1 MAGYEIGDLLELCA
15 PEYNMPELSDRVL
28 VFDIMQDGWE
38 TASILNSNISEAL
51 PNESTASDG
60 KRNQA
65 IQSKASQSDLCQSE
79 TTQKFEDLIADDVS
93 TDRDESPLLTI
104 VKDFSRLKLCQSEAT
119 QKFEDLKA
127 EDVSTDTDESPL
139 LTVVNDFNGLLR
151 QHKIYVHSF
160 WLSVQSPFF
169 RSLFYSSGMKES
181 YEKEVHLKISESE
194 KDAYLILIEAM
205 YHGDVLD
212 DKTVDDLLAVIE
224 LADKY
229 ELKLVFKK
237 CKHILKDRFKTHPF
251 ETSIKTFHVIKVK
264 HDMANVKDLL
274 AILKPIVVQEF
285 CPLDENWE
293 SDKFT
298 SLEELCLKHVLSSH
312 ELIVQSE
319 NTVFHALM
327 YWMRKNK
334 IDPDDLEETNN
345 LLAVVRFELVTAD
358 YLYNVIRNHP
368 IATRMPYFSV
378 LYYGGLT
385 YHALPSDQ
393 KKLFKKKPVSRRQPE
408 KTIIQYTYVVNK
420 EDYKCALAYEVD
432 LNSRKFWACGYR
444 ISVGTSPSNKNFHLI
459 VHDLNEESYVPLRFA
474 IFKKT
479 GYSGYLGWR
488 QKAFE
493 MKSCEEI
500 FKCSSLC
507 ASMENIF
514 KNEINCTLNVAVTP
528 WEKDR

>member
-1 MAGYEIGDLLELCA
+1 MAGFEIGDLLELCA

-28 VFDIMQDGWE
+28 VFDIMRDGWE
-38 TASILNSNISEAL
+38 TASILNSDISEAS
-51 PNESTASDG
+51 PDKTTASDG
-60 KRNQA
+60 SRNQA
-65 IQSKASQSDLCQSE
+65 IQSKVSQSD
-79 TTQKFEDLIADDVS
+79 
-93 TDRDESPLLTI
+93 
-104 VKDFSRLKLCQSEAT
+104 LCQSEAT
-119 QKFEDLKA
+119 QKFKDLKT

-139 LTVVNDFNGLLR
+139 LDVQDFNVPLPTVPLR

-212 DKTVDDLLAVIE
+212 DKAVDDLLAVLE

-237 CKHILKDRFKTHPF
+237 CKHILKDRLKTHPF

-264 HDMANVKDLL
+264 HDMANVKDLF
-274 AILKPIVVQEF
+274 AILKPILVQEF

-298 SLEELCLKHVLSSH
+298 NLEELCLKHVLSSND
-312 ELIVQSE
+312 LIVQSE

-334 IDPDDLEETNN
+334 IEPDNLEETNN
-345 LLAVVRFELVTAD
+345 LLAVVRFKLVTAD
-358 YLYNVIRNHP
+358 YLYNVIKNHP
-368 IATRMPYFSV
+368 VATRMPYFSD

-393 KKLFKKKPVSRRQPE
+393 KKLFKKKPVSRKQPD
-408 KTIIQYTYVVNK
+408 KPIIQYTYVVKK
-420 EDYKCALAYEVD
+420 EEYKSALAYEFD
-432 LNSRKFWACGYR
+432 LHSRKFWACGYL
-444 ISVGTSPSNKNFHLI
+444 ISVGTNPSDKNFHLI
-459 VHDLNEESYVPLRFA
+459 VHDLNEESYVPLKFA
-474 IFKKT
+474 IFKK
-479 GYSGYLGWR
+479 GEYCGYLGWR
-488 QKAFE
+488 QKAFQI
-493 MKSCEEI
+493 KSCREN
-500 FKCSSLC
+500 FKWSYG
-507 ASMENIF
+507 ENFF
-514 KNEINCTLNVAVTP
+514 KNEINILYVAVAP
-528 WEKDR
+528 WEKDH